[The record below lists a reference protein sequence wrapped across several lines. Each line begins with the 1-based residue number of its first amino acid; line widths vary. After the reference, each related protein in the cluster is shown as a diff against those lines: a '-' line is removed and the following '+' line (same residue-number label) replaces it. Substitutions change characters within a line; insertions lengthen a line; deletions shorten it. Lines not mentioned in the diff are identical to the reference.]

1 MKSVDSSPK
10 KYAAWWI
17 HAVAYFFSLLFL
29 TPFIWLVLAS
39 LTPSSNLLDRPLRWW
54 PSRFDFSRW
63 VDIATGA
70 LNSPAG
76 GFRIAMANSLIIAA
90 GTALVC
96 TVVSVYGAYALS
108 RLRFQ
113 FKRPLLLVFLT
124 SYMMPPIAI
133 IIPLYLILARLH
145 LLDSKIGLIIVYSS
159 FITPFVMWTLTSFLN
174 SIPMELDEAATI
186 DGASKM
192 MTLRSILLPL
202 MRPGLFSAVLFAVL
216 LCWDE
221 FLYALIFTS
230 TSASKT
236 IPIAVAEFSGK
247 YSTDFGLVAAGG
259 VLAAIPPVV
268 VALIFQRQ
276 VTAGLAAGAVK
287 G

>member
-1 MKSVDSSPK
+1 MTSSSASPK

-17 HAVAYFFSLLFL
+17 HAAAYLFILIFSL
-29 TPFIWLVLAS
+29 PFAWLVIAS
-39 LTPSSNLLDRPLRWW
+39 VTPSANLLDRPLRWF
-54 PSRFDFSRW
+54 PLHFDFSRW
-63 VDIATGA
+63 IGIATGA
-70 LNSPAG
+70 ANSPAG
-76 GFRIAMANSLIIAA
+76 GFRIAMANSLYIAA

-96 TVVSVYGAYALS
+96 TVASIYGAYALS

-113 FKRPLLLVFLT
+113 FKRPLLLLFLT

-192 MTLRSILLPL
+192 MTLKSILLPL

-268 VALIFQRQ
+268 VALIFQKQ

>member
-1 MKSVDSSPK
+1 MKSVDSSSK

-17 HAVAYFFSLLFL
+17 HVAAYFFILLFL

-39 LTPSSNLLDRPLRWW
+39 LTSSSNLLDRPLRWW
-54 PSRFDFSRW
+54 PSQFDFSRW
-63 VDIATGA
+63 IDIATGA
-70 LNSPAG
+70 VNSPAG
-76 GFRIAMANSLIIAA
+76 GFRIAMLNSLIVAA

-96 TVVSVYGAYALS
+96 TVVSIYGAYALS

-145 LLDSKIGLIIVYSS
+145 LLDSKVGLIIVYSS

-174 SIPMELDEAATI
+174 SIPIELDEAATI

-216 LCWDE
+216 LSWDE

-259 VLAAIPPVV
+259 ILAAIPPVV